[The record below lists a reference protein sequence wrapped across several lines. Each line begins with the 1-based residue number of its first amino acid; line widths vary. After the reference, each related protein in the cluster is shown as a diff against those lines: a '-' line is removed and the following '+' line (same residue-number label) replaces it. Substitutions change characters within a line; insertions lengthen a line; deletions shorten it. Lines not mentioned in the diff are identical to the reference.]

1 MPTDTVSDERA
12 PFFVTKMAPVN
23 DLEDP
28 TLPSVMVKN
37 GSNHKSPSSRA
48 AAVAITTMLGI
59 TGITA
64 TAFTFRQ
71 HFINSSSISN
81 KIEKD
86 VLGELVELSVGNSQC
101 IVATGTFNHK
111 ISKQFGNTCGSDR
124 GLEPFQTCYQYAN
137 NDAKYCWTTS
147 VYHDSCNKACKP
159 VDSSTDGGWH
169 FVPWYYVNPHQTCG
183 EPCTEFEK
191 NTYVH
196 PSAISS
202 FD

>member
-1 MPTDTVSDERA
+1 MSTDTVSDERA

-28 TLPSVMVKN
+28 APSVMVKN
-37 GSNHKSPSSRA
+37 GSNNRSPSRA

-111 ISKQFGNTCGSDR
+111 ISKESGDR
-124 GLEPFQTCYQYAN
+124 NCNDNWVLNPFQTCYQYAN

>member
-1 MPTDTVSDERA
+1 MPTDTFSDERA
-12 PFFVTKMAPVN
+12 PFFVTKMAPIN

-28 TLPSVMVKN
+28 TLPSVMVKH
-37 GSNHKSPSSRA
+37 GSNNRSSSSRA

-111 ISKQFGNTCGSDR
+111 
-124 GLEPFQTCYQYAN
+124 N
-137 NDAKYCWTTS
+137 NK
-147 VYHDSCNKACKP
+147 HMLLP
-159 VDSSTDGGWH
+159 
-169 FVPWYYVNPHQTCG
+169 
-183 EPCTEFEK
+183 FEK
-191 NTYVH
+191 RM
-196 PSAISS
+196 
-202 FD
+202 

>member
-28 TLPSVMVKN
+28 APSVMMKN
-37 GSNHKSPSSRA
+37 GSNNKSPSTRA

-71 HFINSSSISN
+71 RRFINSSSISN

-86 VLGELVELSVGNSQC
+86 VLVESVELSSLGNSHC

-111 ISKQFGNTCGSDR
+111 ISKQSGDDLCFGDQT
-124 GLEPFQTCYQYAN
+124 LEPFQTCYQYAN

-147 VYHDSCNKACKP
+147 VYHDCCNQACRP
-159 VDSSTDGGWH
+159 VDSSSDGGWH

-183 EPCTEFEK
+183 EPCTELEK
-191 NTYVH
+191 W
-196 PSAISS
+196 
-202 FD
+202 

>member
-1 MPTDTVSDERA
+1 MTTHTVSDEHA

-28 TLPSVMVKN
+28 ALPPVMVKN
-37 GSNHKSPSSRA
+37 RSNNKSPSSRA

-71 HFINSSSISN
+71 RRFINSSSISN

-86 VLGELVELSVGNSQC
+86 VMLVESVELSDGNCNC

-111 ISKQFGNTCGSDR
+111 ISKKGDCGIY
-124 GLEPFQTCYQYAN
+124 GMFEPFQTCYQYAN

-147 VYHDSCNKACKP
+147 VYHDCCNQACRP
-159 VDSSTDGGWH
+159 VDSSSDGGWH

-183 EPCTEFEK
+183 EPCTELEK
-191 NTYVH
+191 W
-196 PSAISS
+196 
-202 FD
+202 